1 MVESAAKKKIAVDLV
16 ELLDGESNLDWRFCY
31 TKVLLKSVLQLMGCK
46 ARVAHKVM
54 AMPMHCGCGHHRAIK
69 YT

>member
-1 MVESAAKKKIAVDLV
+1 MTETVAKKKAAVDLI
-16 ELLDGESNLDWRFCY
+16 EISDGEDDSERRFYY

-54 AMPMHCGCGHHRAIK
+54 AMPRHSS
-69 YT
+69 